1 MDRKAEIQLNNAP
14 SDAISAVK
22 FGPTSSQFLLVG
34 SWDCYVRLYDT
45 NNNTMRQKYAHD
57 APVLDV
63 AFQVFSPNTFFARAH
78 KIQSNFTTGPSA
90 HG

>member
-14 SDAISAVK
+14 NDVISSVK

-34 SWDCYVRLYDT
+34 SWDCTVRLYDVV
-45 NNNTMRQKYAHD
+45 NNSMRQQYNHD

-63 AFQVFSPNTFFARAH
+63 AFQVF
-78 KIQSNFTTGPSA
+78 KIDFINKINL
-90 HG
+90 

>member
-14 SDAISAVK
+14 TDAISAVK

-45 NNNTMRQKYAHD
+45 SNNTMRQKYAHD
-57 APVLDV
+57 APVLDI
-63 AFQVFSPNTFFARAH
+63 AFQV
-78 KIQSNFTTGPSA
+78 KKKKK
-90 HG
+90 

>member
-14 SDAISAVK
+14 SDVISSVK

-34 SWDCYVRLYDT
+34 SWDCSVRLYDAV
-45 NNNTMRQKYAHD
+45 NNTMRQKYLHD

-63 AFQVFSPNTFFARAH
+63 AFQVNGN
-78 KIQSNFTTGPSA
+78 IL
-90 HG
+90 